1 MMKLID
7 RYILKLLIVP
17 VIYCLGGFLMIIV
30 ISEVFGDVSRILEA
44 QPSWHIVVRFYI
56 SILAPMLRYLV
67 PSALMLA
74 TLYTLFG
81 LTRNSELI
89 AMRASGISIYRL
101 MMPFLL
107 VGLFFS
113 ILSAILNEFWVPRA
127 YAWSEEMKATRFN
140 TQTVETQQSS
150 IFLNIQDYRRWQ
162 IQQLDPKEPHALTGV
177 EIKQEYEDGSREY
190 IITAPRAEFL
200 DGQWWFFDPMIQRF
214 GDSDNPIG
222 NPVALGPNTNSIVE
236 MRQFQENPA
245 MIASAAK
252 PWEYLN
258 GREMLYHIR
267 ANRDLPKKN
276 IYSRLYSFHNH
287 LAMPWASMIVI
298 LFAIP
303 AGARTAR
310 QGVMSAVF
318 SAIAMMAGFYA
329 LAQLG
334 LVLGSTGTI
343 PPWLGA
349 WLSNIVFGTFGLY
362 HLFHLR

>member
-1 MMKLID
+1 MKLID
-7 RYILKLLIVP
+7 RYILKLLIWP
-17 VIYCLGGFLMIIV
+17 VIYCLGGFLMIII

-44 QPSWHIVVRFYI
+44 KPSWHVIVRFYI
-56 SILAPMLRYLV
+56 SILAPLLRYLI
-67 PSALMLA
+67 PASLMLA

-101 MMPFLL
+101 MMPFVC

-113 ILSAILNEFWVPRA
+113 ILSGILNEFWVPRA
-127 YAWSEEMKATRFN
+127 YAWSEEMKATHFN
-140 TQTVETQQSS
+140 TKVVESQQSS
-150 IFLNIQDYRRWQ
+150 IFLNINEHRRWQ
-162 IQQLDPKEPHALTGV
+162 VHQLDPGKPHILQGVEVKQEHENGTREFIISAPHA
-177 EIKQEYEDGSREY
+177 EY
-190 IITAPRAEFL
+190 L
-200 DGQWWFFDPMIQRF
+200 DGQWWFFSPMIQRF
-214 GDSDNPIG
+214 GNADNPIG
-222 NPVALGPNTNSIVE
+222 EPVPLGPQTNSVVE
-236 MRQFQENPA
+236 MRQFQENPSL
-245 MIASAAK
+245 IASAAR
-252 PWEYLN
+252 PWEFLN
-258 GREMLYHIR
+258 GREMLYHIK
-267 ANRDLPKKN
+267 ASQNLPPKN
-276 IYSRLYSFHNH
+276 LYDRLYSFHYQ
-287 LAMPWASMIVI
+287 LAMPWASIIVI

-349 WLSNIVFGTFGLY
+349 WLSNIAFGALGIY